1 MKFFLFFFI
10 IVSLSNSFSNIQL
23 RKISEIKVGN
33 FTLAYFL
40 KVHNDGLKQID
51 ITKNM
56 NNSELI
62 KNELSTYLEKNNL
75 NINYLKEA
83 DLSNANLKDLDF
95 RFLNLKE
102 SKLINSDFE
111 GTNLK
116 ESDITN
122 ANLSS
127 TNLMGANLKEAT
139 VKNANF
145 SNSNLAGADIHEAVG
160 LSLKQLLTC
169 NSLYKTKLS
178 EDLLKLIEKEMPELI
193 K

>member
-1 MKFFLFFFI
+1 MKLFLFFFI
-10 IVSLSNSFSNIQL
+10 IVSLSNSFSNSQL

-102 SKLINSDFE
+102 SKLINSDL
-111 GTNLK
+111 TN
-116 ESDITN
+116 SD
-122 ANLSS
+122 
-127 TNLMGANLKEAT
+127 
-139 VKNANF
+139 F
-145 SNSNLAGADIHEAVG
+145 
-160 LSLKQLLTC
+160 
-169 NSLYKTKLS
+169 
-178 EDLLKLIEKEMPELI
+178 
-193 K
+193 